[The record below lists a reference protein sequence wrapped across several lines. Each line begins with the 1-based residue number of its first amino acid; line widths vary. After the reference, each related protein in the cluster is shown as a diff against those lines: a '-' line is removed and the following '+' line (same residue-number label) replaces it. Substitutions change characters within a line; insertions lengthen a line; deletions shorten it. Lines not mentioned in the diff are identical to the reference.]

1 LNLGLDAPSGL
12 GTSLAKIFF
21 GVGLTFPFVTGIA
34 AVVFFQEGLISRVEV
49 YPWDQIL
56 SVLFVL
62 AVFVT
67 PESICVYLFQSKVI
81 KTFLARMAFIV
92 AVVFLYGNYVFLIPP
107 SVYTIMPETAG
118 TLLWAVWPPLATLAV
133 GFAVGRVESKQ
144 VFTAAN
150 QTMFD
155 RGTRASSGGGSGAG
169 AQFRNS

>member
-1 LNLGLDAPSGL
+1 LNLGLDQPRSL

-21 GVGLTFPFVTGIA
+21 GVGLTFPFVTGIL
-34 AVVFFQEGLISRVEV
+34 AVSFLQEGLISRVEV

-56 SVLFVL
+56 SILFVL

-92 AVVFLYGNYVFLIPP
+92 IVVFLYGNYVFLLPP
-107 SVYTIMPETAG
+107 GIYTILPGAAG
-118 TLLWAVWPPLATLAV
+118 TLAWAVWPALATLAL
-133 GFAVGRVESKQ
+133 GFVVGRVESKQ
-144 VFTAAN
+144 VFTAPN

-155 RGTRASSGGGSGAG
+155 MAPRAGDET
-169 AQFRNS
+169 